1 LKFHD
6 PEARLLIDEKGNP
19 IFTFGDPILDLIM
32 DEEGITYISGK
43 RLDLELGDSAAR
55 RGGISSIDLK
65 KTDLADIRKYQLTHS
80 LTSNGEFTLVER
92 NGKITTIAS
101 SNPSALYRRNRF
113 SFSDVNWDQQR
124 IYFLE

>member
-19 IFTFGDPILDLIM
+19 IFTFGDPILDLIT

-55 RGGISSIDLK
+55 RGGISSIDF

-80 LTSNGEFTLVER
+80 LSSNGGFTLVER
-92 NGKITTIAS
+92 NGKFTTIAS

-124 IYFLE
+124 IHFLK